1 MAADG
6 KQGQAVPDA
15 CDGKAVK
22 VPVQGQE
29 AFIIHEG
36 VDGILEKNRVVI
48 LKGAGLFPNLM
59 QGNIFLGADKPVD
72 AALESVA
79 FALPT
84 GGNPTRSSGFFQNKR
99 LDARTLQIDSG
110 SKPRDARSD
119 DYCCPHGNL
128 HLLNMVFTFL
138 DAKIDIL
145 THSCGVCS
153 FSFRLR
159 PRSLVFFQK
168 ENLLHSLPEHL
179 CHLQCQHRGRHIPP

>member
-72 AALESVA
+72 AALKGVSVS
-79 FALPT
+79 FPT
-84 GGNPTRSSGFFQNKR
+84 GGDTARSGGFFQNQG
-99 LDARTLQIDSG
+99 LDSRPLQIDGRCKSG
-110 SKPRDARSD
+110 DSGANYDCFHDCMQR
-119 DYCCPHGNL
+119 
-128 HLLNMVFTFL
+128 
-138 DAKIDIL
+138 
-145 THSCGVCS
+145 
-153 FSFRLR
+153 
-159 PRSLVFFQK
+159 
-168 ENLLHSLPEHL
+168 
-179 CHLQCQHRGRHIPP
+179 